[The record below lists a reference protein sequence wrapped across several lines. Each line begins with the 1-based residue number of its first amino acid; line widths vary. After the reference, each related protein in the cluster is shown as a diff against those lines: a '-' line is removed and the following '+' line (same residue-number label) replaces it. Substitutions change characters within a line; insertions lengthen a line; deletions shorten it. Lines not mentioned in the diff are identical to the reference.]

1 MLTFFRGQSA
11 AVLRAFAAE
20 RRFLIVTT
28 KAKKPEIQSPAYMEI
43 LKELQSEMG
52 SVSDIREANRGTPVF
67 NHLTTVSEGI
77 AVLGWITIDP
87 KPADYIKDMLGT
99 AQYHG
104 NRVLTEYK
112 EKLGTIYRGFF
123 RCC

>member
-1 MLTFFRGQSA
+1 MLTLFGGVAQSV

-43 LKELQSEMG
+43 LKELQTEMG
-52 SVSDIREANRGTPVF
+52 SVNDIREANRGTPVF

-87 KPADYIKDMLGT
+87 KPAAYIKDMLGT

-112 EKLGTIYRGFF
+112 EK
-123 RCC
+123 

>member
-20 RRFLIVTT
+20 RGFLIVTT

-52 SVSDIREANRGTPVF
+52 SVNDIREANRGTPVF

-112 EKLGTIYRGFF
+112 EKLGNTYRSYF